1 MSKFLQ
7 VVELELRKLM
17 FCDYANPKAD
27 SRNYSEVQELETLTG
42 VVERALNEFNSMSR
56 KPGELFLFR

>member
-1 MSKFLQ
+1 
-7 VVELELRKLM
+7 M

-42 VVERALNEFNSMSR
+42 VVERALNEYNSMSR